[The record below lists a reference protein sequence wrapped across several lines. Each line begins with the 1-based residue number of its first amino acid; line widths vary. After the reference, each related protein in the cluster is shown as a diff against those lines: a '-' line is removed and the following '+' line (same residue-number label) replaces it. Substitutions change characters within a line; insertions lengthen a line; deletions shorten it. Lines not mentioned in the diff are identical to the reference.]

1 MIEKEMY
8 EKIFAAFRESGMSEQ
23 AAKHAANPSGEPIV
37 RRCEALAHEARQ
49 REAAQLGH
57 QREAAQLDA
66 IDTDWQRRERE
77 LAFLEAQGLHVADWR
92 AELTHER
99 HLVAWAN
106 ARGDTTYGAT
116 ASLNERTPQST
127 PQRGTTALHERTPQ
141 RGAITR
147 LQEGASERDVYENLK
162 QRITRLEGM
171 L

>member
-1 MIEKEMY
+1 MTVIDREVY
-8 EKIFAAFRESGMSEQ
+8 EKIFAAFVESGMSEE
-23 AAKHAANPSGEPIV
+23 AARYAANPHNEPIA

-49 REAAQLGH
+49 REAAQLGR
-57 QREAAQLDA
+57 QREAAQFAA

-77 LAFLEAQGLHVADWR
+77 LEFLEAQGLHVADWR
-92 AELTHER
+92 EEMLHDQ
-99 HLVAWAN
+99 HLIAWAN

-116 ASLNERTPQST
+116 ASLNERTPQS
-127 PQRGTTALHERTPQ
+127 TPQ

>member
-8 EKIFAAFRESGMSEQ
+8 ERIFAAFVESGMSEEQ
-23 AAKHAANPSGEPIV
+23 AKIAANPHNEPIA
-37 RRCEALAHEARQ
+37 RRCEVLAHEKRLQ
-49 REAAQLGH
+49 EAAQLGR
-57 QREAAQLDA
+57 QREAEAIAA

-92 AELTHER
+92 EELTHER
-99 HLVAWAN
+99 HMVAWAN

-127 PQRGTTALHERTPQ
+127 PQRGTTALRERTPQ
-141 RGAITR
+141 RGTTA
-147 LQEGASERDVYENLK
+147 LQESERDAYADIER
-162 QRITRLEGM
+162 RISALERKI

>member
-1 MIEKEMY
+1 MIDRETHAKMVQ
-8 EKIFAAFRESGMSEQ
+8 AFQESGMSEE
-23 AAKHAANPSGEPIV
+23 AARHAANPSGEPIV

-49 REAAQLGH
+49 RQAAQLGR

-77 LAFLEAQGLHVADWR
+77 LEFLEAQGLHVADWR

-106 ARGDTTYGAT
+106 SRGDTTYGAT

-127 PQRGTTALHERTPQ
+127 PQRG
-141 RGAITR
+141 AITR
-147 LQEGASERDVYENLK
+147 LQEGASERDVYESLK
-162 QRITRLEGM
+162 ARITRLEGE
-171 L
+171 LL